1 MSFLRLQAKYLKSW
15 ILSLILLARIGNIR
29 IILGAGDSDVA
40 RHNIII
46 IIIIIGVPIYLLA
59 SSTAFLE
66 PDVSP
71 MLGVLHFKLR
81 KL

>member
-46 IIIIIGVPIYLLA
+46 IIIIGVPIYLLA

>member
-46 IIIIIGVPIYLLA
+46 IIIGVPIYLLA